1 LTGMYAVRNLTEDAS
16 HDLWSVNADQ
26 EYLEEVQE
34 DSQKQPATV
43 VKPRVR
49 GVKQTTGAET

>member
-1 LTGMYAVRNLTEDAS
+1 MYAVRNLTEDAS